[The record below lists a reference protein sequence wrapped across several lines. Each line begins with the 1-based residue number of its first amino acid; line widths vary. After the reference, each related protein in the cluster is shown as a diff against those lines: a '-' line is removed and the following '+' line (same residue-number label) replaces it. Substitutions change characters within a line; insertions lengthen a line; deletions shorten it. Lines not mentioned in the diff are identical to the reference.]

1 MGFEMNSSISLQN
14 SRGDRDRRTGA
25 DRRHFSYAFYIP
37 ERRNMEAVESAK
49 DRRSGSDRRM
59 NDKSC

>member
-1 MGFEMNSSISLQN
+1 MNSSISLQN
-14 SRGDRDRRTGA
+14 LRENSDRRTGA
-25 DRRHFSYAFYIP
+25 DRRHFSYSFYIP
-37 ERRNMEAVESAK
+37 ERRHIEEAESEK